1 MQRSVVSRALYIYR
15 WIYSAVLALCAVLL
29 GYECVLL
36 YRAHAFSRTAVA
48 DGLLHIFPVLY
59 TAVFMT
65 VVNLVLALFLPVENE
80 KDKVAQ
86 VPHLRLARL
95 RRTKRL
101 DGAALPAADDLKR
114 KRLVN
119 RCCLACGVLL
129 AGACF
134 VWLYVLFYEGFC
146 VLFQDAPDKSHII
159 NVFILST
166 MDIFVPFT
174 ALILVGIFIS
184 DMFYDKH
191 LKDEIAL
198 YAGAKASVGDCGRK
212 SLFPLTAALIAI
224 GIGLLIWGYCGGGFK
239 DVLAKA
245 NNICTECIG
254 LG

>member
-1 MQRSVVSRALYIYR
+1 MQRSVVFRALYIYR

-36 YRAHAFSRTAVA
+36 YRADAFSRTAVA
-48 DGLLHIFPVLY
+48 EALLHIFPVLY
-59 TAVFMT
+59 TAIFMT

-101 DGAALPAADDLKR
+101 DGAALPAADGLKN

-119 RCCLACGVLL
+119 RCCLACGTLF

-134 VWLYVLFYEGFC
+134 VWLYVLLYERLAESG
-146 VLFQDAPDKSHII
+146 I
-159 NVFILST
+159 NAFILST
-166 MDIFVPFT
+166 MNIFVPFT

-184 DMFYDKH
+184 DIFYDKH
-191 LKDEIAL
+191 LKKEINL
-198 YAGAKASVGDCGRK
+198 YAGAKASVDDYGRK